1 MIVGLGVDLVE
12 CSRFESELA
21 RGEWQAADGVF
32 TQDELAYCDGA
43 QHRQRRFAACFAA
56 KEAALKALGTDVKDL
71 GMFREVEVRFAT
83 GFTGDIFLCN
93 RLQLRAEQL
102 GVHQITLSVAP
113 RRNVVA
119 AMVILQ
125 S

>member
-32 TQDELAYCDGA
+32 TQDELAYCNGA
-43 QHRQRRFAACFAA
+43 QRRQRRFAACFAA
-56 KEAALKALGTDVKDL
+56 KEAALKALGTDVEDL
-71 GMFREVEVRFAT
+71 GIFREIEIKFAS
-83 GFTGDIFLCN
+83 GFAGDILLRG
-93 RLQLRAEQL
+93 RLQAKAEEL
-102 GVHQITLSVAP
+102 GVHQITLSVTA
-113 RRNVVA
+113 RRKVAA